1 MTKTTHSDFYA
12 DTEAL
17 EVAKAFPESIRGKT
31 ILVTGV
37 NREGIG
43 FATSE
48 AFVSSTRDTCSQSY
62 MAWRTN

>member
-1 MTKTTHSDFYA
+1 MTKTTNSDFHA

-17 EVAKAFPESIRGKT
+17 EVAKVFPESIQGKT

-48 AFVSSTRDTCSQSY
+48 AFVGRSRDTCSQSY
-62 MAWRTN
+62 VAWGTN